1 MIIGEICNNE
11 SFEKKFYLQK
21 NLYSFLSQK
30 HKKFYFINIFYILNK
45 KKVFKKYSLYKKNI
59 LIFNP
64 KNINELN
71 IF

>member
-45 KKVFKKYSLYKKNI
+45 KKFLKNTVYI
-59 LIFNP
+59 KRIF
-64 KNINELN
+64 
-71 IF
+71 